1 MRVQWLSSA
10 ALLALIAAP
19 GAFAQQVT
27 SNEPFTIK
35 LSGSSQA
42 ALQFVQPSDSVKNA
56 QLQDADGNGLTLDND
71 AKTPVKDSLNAMQ
84 IVNKTR
90 ININGD
96 AKVNGIGYGVATTI
110 ELSNNGVNNSGLA
123 NYIYVAPEGAGKIT
137 LGQTP
142 YNADYAGFDGS
153 MTWGTASFVSFGPG
167 YGWGGNA
174 TGMAGKTAVMA
185 DIIDGSTMDND
196 SGPKIS
202 YNTPSLVGLSAVVA
216 FQPTNTKDGWKGK
229 LSKNADGAG
238 FFNNLVQVGASYTA
252 PDMGGVV
259 LGLAGAY
266 MRGTASTVASV
277 IDKEKSTTL
286 VSIKKYED
294 MGAYQG
300 RISASGYGLM
310 AQFVYTGE
318 GKSGLEKGGKN
329 SNDVSGMSGSLAYAM
344 GPAQMGVYFGMA
356 NLADKSKT
364 TAMGVGASYNVAKGA
379 QVFAGYEAFTV
390 KPDSSNKDAEGK
402 ALPEQTAGAVTV
414 GMAVSF

>member
-42 ALQFVQPSDSVKNA
+42 AMQFVQPSDSVKNA
-56 QLQDADGNGLTLDND
+56 QLKDADGNGLTLQND
-71 AKTPVKDSLNAMQ
+71 DSTPIKDSLNAMQ

-142 YNADYAGFDGS
+142 FNADYASFDGS
-153 MTWGTASFVSFGPG
+153 MTWGTASFVSFSPD
-167 YGWGGNA
+167 YGWGSNA
-174 TGMAGKTAVMA
+174 TGMSGKVAVMA

-202 YNTPSLVGLSAVVA
+202 YSTPSLGGFSAIVA
-216 FQPTNTKDGWKGK
+216 FQPSNTKDGWKGK

-238 FFNNLVQVGASYTA
+238 FFNNIVQAGASYTA
-252 PDMGGVV
+252 PEMGGVS

-266 MRGTASTVASV
+266 MNGTAATVANV
-277 IDKEKSTTL
+277 KT
-286 VSIKKYED
+286 YEN
-294 MGAYQG
+294 MSAYQG
-300 RISASGYGLM
+300 RISATGYGFM
-310 AQFVYTGE
+310 AQFTYVGE
-318 GKSGLEKGGKN
+318 GTSGLPIAKKDADDKPTA
-329 SNDVSGMSGSLAYAM
+329 SNDVSGMSGSLAYAF
-344 GPAQMGVYFGMA
+344 GPAQVGAYFGLA
-356 NLADKSKT
+356 NLADKSESM
-364 TAMGVGASYNVAKGA
+364 AVGGGASYNVSKGA

-390 KPDSSNKDAEGK
+390 TPDSSLKDAQGK

-414 GMAVSF
+414 GMSVVF